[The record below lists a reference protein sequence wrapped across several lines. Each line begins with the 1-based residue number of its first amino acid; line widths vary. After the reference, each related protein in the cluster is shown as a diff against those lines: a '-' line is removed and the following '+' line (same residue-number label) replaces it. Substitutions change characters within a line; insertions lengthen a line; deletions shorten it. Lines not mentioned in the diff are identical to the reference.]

1 MAAKC
6 ESFRRIDETK
16 PFTSTSTVSY
26 MFKPSKLA
34 SYVSYPKDKA
44 GQTNGQNL

>member
-6 ESFRRIDETK
+6 ESFQRIDETK
-16 PFTSTSTVSY
+16 PLTSTSTIPY

-34 SYVSYPKDKA
+34 SYVSYPKDKE
-44 GQTNGQNL
+44 GQTNSQNM